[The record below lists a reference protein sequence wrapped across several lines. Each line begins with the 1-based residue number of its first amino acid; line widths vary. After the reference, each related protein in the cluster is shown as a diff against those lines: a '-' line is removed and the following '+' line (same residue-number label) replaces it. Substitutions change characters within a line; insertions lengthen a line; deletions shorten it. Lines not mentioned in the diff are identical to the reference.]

1 MKKTLLLL
9 CLLFCLT
16 FQFSNAQTTLTTS
29 AGLSFHGS
37 GDLIGYGISFGM
49 EKQVKNRLL
58 LNINIRTTANHGEHQ
73 LWFDYRGESYNSS
86 YRIVTAG
93 TQLEV
98 LPTFE
103 IVRSKFFN
111 LRFHLG
117 GVARYQ
123 VSNYYPTVIFLY
135 PALTGFEIPLIS
147 LDIDNEND
155 RFKQLSV
162 GYLAQI
168 STQFRI
174 SEKSKLGLALIMQ
187 NDNEGDL
194 IWNMPISYYFTF

>member
-1 MKKTLLLL
+1 MKNIIIIFFIFLSISTH
-9 CLLFCLT
+9 
-16 FQFSNAQTTLTTS
+16 AQTTLTTS
-29 AGLSFHGS
+29 AGLSSHGS

-58 LNINIRTTANHGEHQ
+58 LDINIRTTVNHGEHQ
-73 LWFDYRGESYNSS
+73 LWFDYRGEPYNSS

-147 LDIDNEND
+147 LDIGEDD
-155 RFKQLSV
+155 RFKQLSI

-174 SEKSKLGLALIMQ
+174 SEKSKLGLSLVMQ
-187 NDNEGDL
+187 NDNQGDL